1 MDVRELLPVSEDS
14 TRDERTMDGQEL
26 GRRIAYW
33 RRRRGLTQAVFA
45 DRIGRSKSWVEKVEQ
60 GARSADR
67 LSILD
72 MICDALRIDLTALIG
87 EEPDRKGA
95 VCLDDVEVERIRLA
109 LEQYPLAARD
119 GGQLDLE
126 ALQRQVRH
134 AWAAFEFADYDMVSL
149 VLPALIED
157 AQAAYHV
164 FTDDRSTLLLAE
176 VYQVTASALRKLGEH
191 SLAWL
196 AGDRGMAL
204 ARQKGD
210 AAAIA
215 LIGFRI
221 ANALLSMGR
230 AVQAQ
235 RLNVALAENLQSE
248 LSGEDRRAL
257 YGHILMQAAIAAATT
272 GDQASVRTLIRE
284 AAKVAKF
291 VSSGDDHYRLAFS
304 RTNVLLHEVA
314 ALLALGEG
322 GRAIEAADMID
333 GESLRML
340 RRERR
345 AAVLVDVAR
354 AYSQIGNR
362 DEALRK
368 LLEAETVASREVRCR
383 PVAQATVADLLRR
396 SRGTPPLVLA
406 QLAERCGVRP

>member
-1 MDVRELLPVSEDS
+1 MDDL
-14 TRDERTMDGQEL
+14 EL

-33 RRRRGLTQAVFA
+33 RRRRSLTQAVFA

-72 MICDALRIDLTALIG
+72 MICEALRIDLTALIG
-87 EEPDRKGA
+87 EEPDRKAA
-95 VCLDDVEVERIRLA
+95 VCLDEVEVDRIRSA
-109 LEQYPLAARD
+109 LEQYPLTASD
-119 GGQLDLE
+119 SGQLDMEVLE
-126 ALQRQVRH
+126 RQVGH
-134 AWAAFEFADYDMVSL
+134 AWAAFEFADYDMVSF

-157 AQAAYHV
+157 SQTASHV
-164 FTDDRSTLLLAE
+164 FGDDRSGLLLAE
-176 VYQVTASALRKLGEH
+176 VYQITSSALRKLGEH

-196 AGDRGMAL
+196 AGDRGMSL

-210 AAAIA
+210 AAEIA
-215 LIGFRI
+215 PIGFRI

-235 RLNVALAENLQSE
+235 RLNLALAENLQPE
-248 LSGEDRRAL
+248 LSGEGRRAL
-257 YGHILMQAAIAAATT
+257 YGHILMQAAIATATT
-272 GDQASVRTLIRE
+272 GDHASVRALISE
-284 AAKVAKF
+284 AADVARF

-322 GRAIEAADMID
+322 GRAIEAADMIG

-354 AYSQIGNR
+354 AYSQIGSR

-368 LLEAETVASREVRCR
+368 LLEAETIASREVRCR
-383 PVAQATVADLLRR
+383 PVAQAAVADLLRH
-396 SRGTPPLVLA
+396 SLGTPPLVLA

>member
-1 MDVRELLPVSEDS
+1 MND
-14 TRDERTMDGQEL
+14 QEL

-60 GARSADR
+60 GARSAER

-72 MICDALRIDLTALIG
+72 MICEVLRIDLTVLIG
-87 EEPDRKGA
+87 EEPNRKA
-95 VCLDDVEVERIRLA
+95 AICLDDVEVERIRSA
-109 LEQYPLAARD
+109 LEQYSLAAGN
-119 GGQLDLE
+119 GGQPDLE
-126 ALQRQVRH
+126 VLRRHLAH
-134 AWAAFEFADYDMVSL
+134 AWAAFEFADYDVVSL
-149 VLPALIED
+149 VLPKLIED
-157 AQAAYHV
+157 AQAAYRV
-164 FTDDRSTLLLAE
+164 FADESSASLLME
-176 VYQVTASALRKLGEH
+176 VYQITASALRKLGEH

-196 AGDRGMAL
+196 AGDRGMSL
-204 ARQKGD
+204 ARQRGD
-210 AAAIA
+210 ATAIA

-230 AVQAQ
+230 AAQAQ
-235 RLNVALAENLQSE
+235 TLNVSLAGNLQRE
-248 LSGEDRRAL
+248 LSGEDRRAV
-257 YGHILMQAAIAAATT
+257 YGHILMQAAIAAAAV
-272 GDQASVRTLIRE
+272 GDQVAVRDYIGE
-284 AAKVAKF
+284 AAEIASF
-291 VSSGDDHYRLAFS
+291 VSSGGDHHRLAFS

-322 GRAIEAADMID
+322 GRAIEVANMID
-333 GESLRML
+333 GESLGMM

-345 AAVLVDVAR
+345 SALLVDVAR
-354 AYSQIGNR
+354 AYSQVGNR

-396 SRGTPPLVLA
+396 SQATPSLALA
-406 QLAERCGVRP
+406 QLAERCGLHA